1 MRRLPPILVLL
12 VFTACSSTPTLV
24 AMRGQN
30 SGQQEADSKACDAE
44 VGNDQ
49 GGAMGGNRSVTL
61 GAIMA
66 GAVGAA
72 KAKEAQEKFDACM
85 KARGYQVKSE

>member
-1 MRRLPPILVLL
+1 MRRLPLVLVLL
-12 VFTACSSTPTLV
+12 AFTACTSTPTLV
-24 AMRGQN
+24 AMKGQDAAR
-30 SGQQEADSKACDAE
+30 QEADAKACDAE

-72 KAKEAQEKFDACM
+72 KAKEAQEKFAACM
-85 KARGYQVKSE
+85 KARGYAAQ